1 MSLACPETRH
11 GAITEHRHLP
21 INSTAVLMIDET
33 LPLEGANSKSSQ
45 YIEGEIGRPELRVQS
60 FECFDQELAF
70 GSVLGPAHETE

>member
-1 MSLACPETRH
+1 
-11 GAITEHRHLP
+11 
-21 INSTAVLMIDET
+21 MIDET